1 MLRLGL
7 LVIVVVAAG
16 VCRVAPASAADVSHD
31 QTIVP
36 LSSVVAAN
44 ECTGEDVQISG
55 QLHVVTNVVEDTAGG
70 AHVVVAL
77 TSQDLVGTGLTTGTV
92 YHGREGSHSAFTSRS
107 PQNEITAAFSMTL
120 ASSGSAANLLLRGVF
135 HETVNANGE
144 VSAHV
149 ELDYAGC
156 AG

>member
-7 LVIVVVAAG
+7 LVIVVVVAG

-36 LSSVVAAN
+36 LSSVVAD
-44 ECTGEDVQISG
+44 ECTGEDVQITG

-70 AHVVVAL
+70 THVVVAL
-77 TSQDLVGTGLTTGTV
+77 TSQGLVGTGLTSGIA
-92 YHGREGSHSAFTSRS
+92 YHGGEGSHSAFTSRS
-107 PQNEITAAFSMTL
+107 PQNEITATFSMTL